1 MRQSRMGEWVS
12 VRQSRLSLTG
22 GVGQCETEP
31 NGGVG
36 QCETEP
42 TVTDWGEFIEHV
54 IFQCLII
61 LLGFQ

>member
-1 MRQSRMGEWVS
+1 M
-12 VRQSRLSLTG
+12 RQSRLSLTG

-42 TVTDWGEFIEHV
+42 TVTDWGSGSV
-54 IFQCLII
+54 
-61 LLGFQ
+61 